1 MTQGT
6 IAKRYYHQLWEVVPV
21 WYPGYLPS
29 GKRARVRIK
38 PNYKRVIRIP
48 F

>member
-1 MTQGT
+1 MSKGT
-6 IAKRYYHQLWEVVPV
+6 IAKRYCHRVWEIVPA

-38 PNYKRVIRIP
+38 PQYKRVIRLP

>member
-6 IAKRYYHQLWEVVPV
+6 VARRMYHQLWQVVPA

-38 PNYKRVIRIP
+38 PCYKRVMRLP